1 MFKQNLNAS
10 MIYLQSESVIWLME
24 LWTCSLGGGV
34 VGLYTVPWPT
44 LRKIFNIFG
53 RFFLVFM
60 GDFFG
65 IYLKLFTL
73 SLGQP

>member
-1 MFKQNLNAS
+1 M
-10 MIYLQSESVIWLME
+10 
-24 LWTCSLGGGV
+24 

-53 RFFLVFM
+53 RFFF
-60 GDFFG
+60 GISGRFFG